1 METSNTNPKKLEEL
15 LSYLTTFHR
24 KPDAIDF
31 IVIVNQE
38 GKDIFDKENYPSM
51 RIQKEKEKE
60 NYIITGYFN
69 KKEIDFIS
77 SYFLNFGKTIISIQ
91 PVMLK
96 DLIYNK
102 VVSIKHH
109 LTSLR

>member
-1 METSNTNPKKLEEL
+1 
-15 LSYLTTFHR
+15 
-24 KPDAIDF
+24 
-31 IVIVNQE
+31 
-38 GKDIFDKENYPSM
+38 M
-51 RIQKEKEKE
+51 RIQKEKE